1 MKMKRLREMTFEDYS
16 SSEEEQ
22 NDNEFEMIVDM
33 NFNDDF
39 LGSRRG
45 SQIHNTAAYTSF
57 FARRPHT
64 HQPRESGGPC
74 QDYERLFRPQSNLE
88 VFCR

>member
-1 MKMKRLREMTFEDYS
+1 MKRLREMTFEDYS

-57 FARRPHT
+57 FCEKVAYTSTERQWRAM
-64 HQPRESGGPC
+64 PR
-74 QDYERLFRPQSNLE
+74 L
-88 VFCR
+88 